1 MATTKIFD
9 IIIRSKHTP
18 EGVQRALAGL
28 KSIGEAGFFIR
39 QGLIAPLMEGGRV
52 LLDFIGAANPERVKE
67 LSDAFGE
74 VKTAIGSLLD
84 DVLGPTISELS
95 RLIRQATLLTNTS
108 KNLEPIYA
116 DFFETLKSEGKSA
129 TEIVDELRAA
139 SIRAAE
145 AWSQGLRAQG
155 LNVPA
160 EKLKEATIS
169 TEQFRDII
177 LSSSRSLEEYI
188 GLLKRAGIG
197 YKDLADE
204 IVRFNQSRGIEMTL
218 PSADLMR
225 GQQNLMEVARR
236 AEQGITDIRT
246 GAATQ
251 RSRLLQDIAIREADR
266 LTDLA
271 RRNAQQMADIE
282 SQRIAALRQAQVD
295 LASQLAN
302 IDQESARSRIRI
314 EEDYQERLRQIRQS
328 SDQTIEEAIRRRD
341 ARALA
346 AALNARKE
354 QIDTATRDRDKTQ
367 RDNEE
372 SAAQQK
378 EAARQQA
385 EEQRRQTEENTRQ
398 ALESMRRQNEEAAR
412 ESRIAQQRQLRDFN
426 LSTVRRLQDAQVAG
440 VKELQGAQAN
450 LRKIESAWKAHFINV
465 NRIIATE
472 TAENSKLFDAYR
484 KYINDIFDKLLGRRL
499 TSPR

>member
-18 EGVQRALAGL
+18 EGVRGALAGL

-67 LSDAFGE
+67 LSDAFGQ
-74 VKTAIGSLLD
+74 VKQAIGSLLD

-95 RLIRQATLLTNTS
+95 RLIRQATLLTNAS
-108 KNLEPIYA
+108 KNLEPVYA
-116 DFFETLKSEGKSA
+116 DFFETMKRDGKDA
-129 TEIVDELRAA
+129 ADIVDEIGAA
-139 SIRAAE
+139 SRRAVDQLAEGIRQNPLATIGVQAKDAA
-145 AWSQGLRAQG
+145 
-155 LNVPA
+155 
-160 EKLKEATIS
+160 IS
-169 TEQFRDII
+169 TEQFRNII
-177 LSSSRSLEEYI
+177 LASSHTLEEYLS
-188 GLLKRAGIG
+188 LLKRAGIG

-204 IVRFNQSRGIEMTL
+204 IVRFNQSKGIEMTL

-236 AEQGITDIRT
+236 AEKSITDIRT
-246 GAATQ
+246 GAAMQ

-354 QIDTATRDRDKTQ
+354 QIDSATRDRDKTQ

-385 EEQRRQTEENTRQ
+385 EEQRRQAEDSARQ
-398 ALESMRRQNEEAAR
+398 ALESMRRQNEETAR

-450 LRKIESAWKAHFINV
+450 LRKIESAWKAHFTNV

-484 KYINDIFDKLLGRRL
+484 KYINDIFDRLLGRRL
-499 TSPR
+499 ASPR

>member
-1 MATTKIFD
+1 VATNKIFD

-18 EGVQRALAGL
+18 EGVRGALAGL

-67 LSDAFGE
+67 LSDAFAE

-108 KNLEPIYA
+108 KNLEPVYA
-116 DFFETLKSEGKSA
+116 DFFETLKSEGKNA

-139 SIRAAE
+139 QIRAAE
-145 AWSQGLRAQG
+145 AWSQGLRELG
-155 LNVPA
+155 LNVPS
-160 EKLKEATIS
+160 EQLKDATIS

-177 LSSSRSLEEYI
+177 LASSRSLEEYLA
-188 GLLKRAGIG
+188 LLKRAGIG
-197 YKDLADE
+197 YQDLAAE
-204 IVRFNQSRGIEMTL
+204 IARFSASKGIEMM
-218 PSADLMR
+218 SASDLMR

-251 RSRLLQDIAIREADR
+251 RSRLLMDIAIRESDR

-282 SQRIAALRQAQVD
+282 SQRIAAIRQAQAD

-354 QIDTATRDRDKTQ
+354 QIDSATRDRDKSVRDDSENTARQ
-367 RDNEE
+367 RD
-372 SAAQQK
+372 
-378 EAARQQA
+378 EARRQA
-385 EEQRRQTEENTRQ
+385 EEQRRQAEENARQ
-398 ALESMRRQNEEAAR
+398 AVEAMRRQSAETAR
-412 ESRIAQQRQLRDFN
+412 EAKIGYDRQLRDFN
-426 LSTVRRLQDAQVAG
+426 LSTVRRLQDAQIAG

-450 LRKIESAWKAHFINV
+450 LRKIEEAWRGHFRRINTIV
-465 NRIIATE
+465 QNE
-472 TAENSKLFDAYR
+472 TGETSKLFTAY
-484 KYINDIFDKLLGRRL
+484 KDYINNIFDRLLGRQL
-499 TSPR
+499 AK

>member
-1 MATTKIFD
+1 VATTKIFD

-67 LSDAFGE
+67 LSDAFGQ
-74 VKTAIGSLLD
+74 VKTAIGSLFD

-108 KNLEPIYA
+108 KNLEPVYA
-116 DFFETLKSEGKSA
+116 DFFETLKKEGKSA

-139 SIRAAE
+139 SVRAAE
-145 AWSQGLRAQG
+145 TWSQGLRAQG

-204 IVRFNQSRGIEMTL
+204 VVRFNQSKGIEMTL

-251 RSRLLQDIAIREADR
+251 RSRLLQDIAIREGDR

-354 QIDTATRDRDKTQ
+354 QIDNATRDRDKTQ
-367 RDNEE
+367 RDQSEDAE
-372 SAAQQK
+372 HQRA
-378 EAARQQA
+378 EARQQA
-385 EEQRRQTEENTRQ
+385 EEQRRQAEESARQ
-398 ALESMRRQNEEAAR
+398 ALESMRRQNADAAYEAGVAR
-412 ESRIAQQRQLRDFN
+412 GRALRDFDIGV
-426 LSTVRRLQDAQVAG
+426 VRRLQEAQAAG
-440 VKELQGAQAN
+440 VKELEGAKEN
-450 LRKIESAWKAHFINV
+450 LGKIEDEWTAHFGRV
-465 NRIIATE
+465 NTIIKNE
-472 TAENSKLFDAYR
+472 TAQNSTLFDAYR
-484 KYINDIFDKLLGRRL
+484 KYINDTFGKLLGHQL
-499 TSPR
+499 PAPR

>member
-18 EGVQRALAGL
+18 EGVRGALAGL

-39 QGLIAPLMEGGRV
+39 QGLIMPLMEGGRV

-67 LSDAFGE
+67 LSNAFAE

-95 RLIRQATLLTNTS
+95 RLIRQATLLTNVS
-108 KNLEPIYA
+108 KNLEPVYA
-116 DFFETLKSEGKSA
+116 DFFETLKREGKSA
-129 TEIVDELRAA
+129 TEIIDELGAA
-139 SIRAAE
+139 SKRATAVLLE
-145 AWSQGLRAQG
+145 QARARSGDLLPGVNAQD
-155 LNVPA
+155 A
-160 EKLKEATIS
+160 AIK
-169 TEQFRDII
+169 TEQFRAII
-177 LSSSRSLEEYI
+177 LQTSGTLEQYLA
-188 GLLKRAGIG
+188 LLKRAGIG
-197 YKDLADE
+197 YKDLAEE
-204 IVRFNQSRGIEMTL
+204 IRRFNESKGIRLFDASEL
-218 PSADLMR
+218 IR
-225 GQQNLMEVARR
+225 GQQGLVETARR
-236 AEQGITDIRT
+236 AEKGITDIRT

-251 RSRLLQDIAIREADR
+251 RSRLLMDIAIRESDR

-271 RRNAQQMADIE
+271 RRNAQQMTDIE
-282 SQRIAALRQAQVD
+282 SQRIAAIRQAQID
-295 LASQLAN
+295 LSSQLAS

-346 AALNARKE
+346 LALNARKE
-354 QIDTATRDRDKTQ
+354 QIDNATRDRDRSQ
-367 RDNEE
+367 QDNTE
-372 SAAQQK
+372 SAAQQR
-378 EAARQQA
+378 EAAQRQA
-385 EEQRRQTEENTRQ
+385 EEQRRQAEDSARQ
-398 ALESMRRQNEEAAR
+398 ARDMARRQNEEAAR
-412 ESRIAQQRQLRDFN
+412 EARIGYDRQLRDFN

-450 LRKIESAWKAHFINV
+450 LRKIESAWKAHFTNV

-484 KYINDIFDKLLGRRL
+484 KYINDIFDRLLGRRL